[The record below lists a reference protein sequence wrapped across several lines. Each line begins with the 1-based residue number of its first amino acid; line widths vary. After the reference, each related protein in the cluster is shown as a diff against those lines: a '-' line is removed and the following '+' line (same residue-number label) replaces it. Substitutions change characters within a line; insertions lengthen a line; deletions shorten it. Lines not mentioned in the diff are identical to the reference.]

1 MQRHRVV
8 SYSLP
13 SIATHKTLTL
23 VEVPMITV
31 VAALDSELA
40 GIRRRMEIA
49 DSFNVGEVRIE
60 QGRLGGQDCLLVQS
74 GMGRQRAEQ
83 ALRYVLDQYQP
94 VAVLSLGFCGALA
107 ATLRVG
113 DLVVCSPVGA
123 LLTMPSGPHVAP
135 SPVGWLHCDGSLAQQ
150 ALAIPMPPGLGQL
163 VGGGCLTV
171 PSAAGPRGVK
181 QWLSESFVSVVV
193 DMESF
198 WIGSLAQ
205 EAGVPFLVVRSVSDT
220 LAEWLP
226 SFDGLIDDFGRAS
239 LTTLSRY
246 LLHHPLRIAQL
257 GRLGL
262 QSQRAEKSLTYF
274 TVTFLMLRDVS

>member
-1 MQRHRVV
+1 M
-8 SYSLP
+8 
-13 SIATHKTLTL
+13 
-23 VEVPMITV
+23 MTV

-40 GIRRRMEIA
+40 GIRRHMEIA
-49 DSFNVGEVRIE
+49 DAFTIGEVRIE

-83 ALRYVLDQYQP
+83 ALRYVLEQYQP
-94 VAVLSLGFCGALA
+94 VAVLSLGFCGALV

-135 SPVGWLHCDGSLAQQ
+135 SPVGWLHCDGALVQQ
-150 ALAIPMPPGLGQL
+150 ALAMPLPPGSGQL
-163 VGGGCLTV
+163 VGGSCLTV

-181 QWLSESFVSVVV
+181 QWLSESFSSVAV

-198 WIGSLAQ
+198 WIGRLVQA
-205 EAGVPFLVVRSVSDT
+205 AGVPFLVVRSVSDT
-220 LAEWLP
+220 LAESLP
-226 SFDGLIDDFGRAS
+226 SFDGLVDDFGRAS

-246 LLHHPLRIAQL
+246 LLHHPLRVAQL
-257 GRLGL
+257 ARLGL

-274 TVTFLMLRDVS
+274 TVNFLILEGVS